1 MKNSRLQIH
10 EKYTKNIKQEIFD
23 LVTSLN
29 LKDDEEIEF
38 DNSVTSSY
46 RANGKTVETT
56 YFAITNKAFVSQCP
70 YTGSREYTNIKT
82 NWIHTPTLRSI
93 LKEVRTLC
101 QKYNKETEKMSYFF

>member
-1 MKNSRLQIH
+1 MKKSRLEIH
-10 EKYTKNIKQEIFD
+10 EKYTKNVKKEIFD

-29 LKDDEEIEF
+29 LKDDEEMEF

-46 RANGKTVETT
+46 LANGETIETT

-82 NWIHTPTLRSI
+82 NWIHTPTLRHI
-93 LKEVRTLC
+93 LKEIKTLC
-101 QKYNKETEKMSYFF
+101 QKHKKESEKMS